1 MKSIIISLLICLC
14 CFPMHL
20 SSQDLTIEEQW
31 ERELEAEKAK
41 QKKEWQEHVRAKYD
55 EYFANFILQK
65 KLAKGMTQAMVAEI
79 YPDAPYEFTSRVYT
93 SERITIWR
101 FVGHIEAL
109 GAYRGDG
116 EFIPFSEYPKELHFK
131 DDKLAEVIWEWE

>member
-41 QKKEWQEHVRAKYD
+41 QKKRMAR
-55 EYFANFILQK
+55 
-65 KLAKGMTQAMVAEI
+65 TCSCEI
-79 YPDAPYEFTSRVYT
+79 RRIFCKFYTTEKTCQRNDTSH
-93 SERITIWR
+93 
-101 FVGHIEAL
+101 G
-109 GAYRGDG
+109 G
-116 EFIPFSEYPKELHFK
+116 
-131 DDKLAEVIWEWE
+131 

>member
-1 MKSIIISLLICLC
+1 MQTRFRL
-14 CFPMHL
+14 F
-20 SSQDLTIEEQW
+20 
-31 ERELEAEKAK
+31 
-41 QKKEWQEHVRAKYD
+41 
-55 EYFANFILQK
+55 FIL
-65 KLAKGMTQAMVAEI
+65 

-93 SERITIWR
+93 FERITIWR

-131 DDKLAEVIWEWE
+131 DDKLAEVIWEWK

>member
-1 MKSIIISLLICLC
+1 MQTRFRL
-14 CFPMHL
+14 F
-20 SSQDLTIEEQW
+20 
-31 ERELEAEKAK
+31 
-41 QKKEWQEHVRAKYD
+41 
-55 EYFANFILQK
+55 FIL
-65 KLAKGMTQAMVAEI
+65 

-131 DDKLAEVIWEWE
+131 DDKLAEVIYGNGNNIDPP

>member
-93 SERITIWR
+93 FERITIWR
-101 FVGHIEAL
+101 FVGHML
-109 GAYRGDG
+109 SNGAYRGDG
-116 EFIPFSEYPKELHFK
+116 EFIPYSIYPKELHFK
-131 DDKLAEVIWEWE
+131 DDKLTEVIWE

>member
-93 SERITIWR
+93 FERITIWR
-101 FVGHIEAL
+101 FVGHML
-109 GAYRGDG
+109 SNGAYRGDG
-116 EFIPFSEYPKELHFK
+116 EFIPYSIYPKELHFK
-131 DDKLAEVIWEWE
+131 DGKLTEVIWE